1 MERNQNTIWDR
12 CLEFVRDNVSIQA
25 YKTWFEPIKPIQL
38 QNDVLTIEVPSQ
50 FFYEWLE
57 EHYIKLLKMVVKKE
71 LGPNGSLEYSIVM
84 DNTTS
89 DKNEA
94 PYTIKL
100 PTSNARATRNPSVT
114 PPYDMQKDN
123 NKDIPNPFII
133 PGIKKVKVN
142 SNLVESNSFENYVE
156 GDCNRLARS
165 AGYAVAENPGKT
177 SFNPLFLYS
186 PTGLGKTHLSQA
198 IGIQVKNNFPEK
210 TVLYV
215 HSNQFMQQ
223 FIESI
228 RNNNQNDFIHFYQ
241 MVDVLIVDDIHH
253 LAGKEKTLDVFFQV
267 FNYLHQ
273 KDKQIII
280 TSDIPPVELSGFN
293 NRLLSR
299 FKWGL
304 AADLQ
309 TPDLETR
316 IAIIGKK
323 LYNEGI
329 EMPRD
334 VIEYLAYSITNN
346 VRELEGALISILAQS
361 SLNRKEITIDLAK
374 QIIDKYVKSTNREIS
389 IEYIQKVVCEYF
401 QLPLDVINSKTR
413 KREVVQAR
421 QLAMFFS
428 KRHTKS
434 SLAHIGKQCGNKDHA
449 TVLHAVKTINNLSET
464 DKKFRV
470 YVAELEKKIKLQ

>member
-1 MERNQNTIWDR
+1 MNSNENSVWGN
-12 CLEFVRDNVSIQA
+12 CLEFIRDNVKIQA
-25 YKTWFEPIKPIQL
+25 FKTWFEPIRPVQL
-38 QNDVLTIEVPSQ
+38 LNNTLTIEVPSQ

-57 EHYIKLLKMVVKKE
+57 EHYIKLLRMAIQKE
-71 LGPNGSLEYSIVM
+71 LGPHGNLEYSIIM
-84 DNTTS
+84 DNNTT
-89 DKNEA
+89 KNKP

-100 PTSNARATRNPSVT
+100 PTSNMRATKNPAVSM
-114 PPYDMQKDN
+114 PYNMQKER
-123 NKDIPNPFII
+123 NKEIPNPFII
-133 PGIKKVKVN
+133 PGIKKIKIN
-142 SNLVESNSFENYVE
+142 SNLAESNSFENYIE

-210 TVLYV
+210 IVLYV
-215 HSNQFMQQ
+215 HSSQFMQQ
-223 FIESI
+223 FIESS
-228 RNNNQNDFIHFYQ
+228 RNNTQNDFIHFYQ
-241 MVDVLIVDDIHH
+241 MVDVLIVDDVHN
-253 LAGKEKTLDVFFQV
+253 LAGKEKTLDIFFQI

-280 TSDIPPVELSGFN
+280 TSDIPPVELTGFN

-309 TPDLETR
+309 VPDLETR
-316 IAIIGKK
+316 MAIIGKK
-323 LYNEGI
+323 LYNEGV
-329 EMPRD
+329 EMDRN

-361 SLNRKEITIDLAK
+361 SLNKKEITIDLAK

-389 IEYIQKVVCEYF
+389 IEYIQKMVCEYF
-401 QLPLDVINSKTR
+401 DLPLEVINSKTR
-413 KREVVQAR
+413 KRDVVQAR

-428 KRHTKS
+428 KKHTKS

-449 TVLHAVKTINNLSET
+449 TVLHAVKTINNLSDT
-464 DKKFRV
+464 DKKFRR
-470 YVAELEKKIKLQ
+470 YITDLEKKIKLQ

>member
-1 MERNQNTIWDR
+1 MERSLDQIWVN
-12 CLEFVRDNVSIQA
+12 CLEFIKDNVSIQA
-25 YKTWFEPIKPIQL
+25 YKTWFEPIKPVQIQGNTL
-38 QNDVLTIEVPSQ
+38 IIEVPSQ

-71 LGPNGSLEYSIVM
+71 LGADGSLEYSIVM
-84 DNTTS
+84 DNS
-89 DKNEA
+89 PNEANKA

-100 PTSNARATRNPSVT
+100 PTSNKSAVRNPSVS
-114 PPYDMQKDN
+114 PPYDMQKQN
-123 NKDIPNPFII
+123 HKEIPNPFII
-133 PGIKKVKVN
+133 PGIKKVKIN
-142 SNLVESNSFENYVE
+142 SNLIESNSFESFVE

-165 AGYAVAENPGKT
+165 AGYAVSENPGKT

-186 PTGLGKTHLSQA
+186 ATGLGKTHLSQA
-198 IGIQVKNNFPEK
+198 IGIQVKNNYPDK

-223 FIESI
+223 FIEAV

-241 MVDVLIVDDIHH
+241 MVDLLIIDDIHH
-253 LAGKEKTLDVFFQV
+253 LSGKEKTLDVFFQV

-273 KDKQIII
+273 NDKQIII

-334 VIEYLAYSITNN
+334 VVEYLAYSITNN
-346 VRELEGALISILAQS
+346 VRELEGALISILAQA
-361 SLNRKEITIDLAK
+361 SLNKKDITIDLAK
-374 QIIDKYVKSTNREIS
+374 QIIDKYVKSNNREIS
-389 IEYIQKVVCEYF
+389 IEYIQKVICEYF

-428 KRHTKS
+428 KKHTKS

-449 TVLHAVKTINNLSET
+449 TVLHAVKAINNLAET

-470 YVAELEKKIKLQ
+470 YVNDLDKQIKLQ